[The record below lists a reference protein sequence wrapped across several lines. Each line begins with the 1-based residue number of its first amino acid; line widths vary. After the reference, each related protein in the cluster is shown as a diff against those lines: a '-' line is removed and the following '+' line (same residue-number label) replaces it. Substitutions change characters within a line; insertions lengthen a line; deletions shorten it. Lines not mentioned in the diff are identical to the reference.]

1 MFLILFYI
9 IKKFWYTLIYYI
21 IQLYM
26 NDIFL
31 FALNGGG
38 WALKPILEKISV
50 DKIGHY
56 YFSFFRYFISGI
68 IAIPFL
74 IQHYYFNGFPKVY
87 KNNGKLFFKDVV
99 IWGTIVSI
107 VAIAA
112 IMANYYLLE
121 KYNSSMVTPI
131 AEGVLLIFNAIFSVI
146 ILGEKITRNSIFGLI
161 SIIIGICLIYSDT
174 LQKKMF

>member
-1 MFLILFYI
+1 MYDLL
-9 IKKFWYTLIYYI
+9 
-21 IQLYM
+21 
-26 NDIFL
+26 L

-56 YFSFFRYFISGI
+56 YFTFFRYFISGV
-68 IAIPFL
+68 IAIPFI
-74 IQHYYFNGFPKVY
+74 IQHYYFNGFPKLY

-99 IWGTIVSI
+99 VWGTIVSI

-121 KYNSSMVTPI
+121 KYGPAFVTPI
-131 AEGVLLIFNAIFSVI
+131 AESVLLIFNAIFSVCL
-146 ILGEKITRNSIFGLI
+146 LGEKMTSDMLIGLGFILLGIFFIYRKHLN
-161 SIIIGICLIYSDT
+161 II
-174 LQKKMF
+174 

>member
-1 MFLILFYI
+1 
-9 IKKFWYTLIYYI
+9 
-21 IQLYM
+21 M
-26 NDIFL
+26 NDLLL

-74 IQHYYFNGFPKVY
+74 IQHYYFNGFPKIY
-87 KNNGKLFFKDVV
+87 KNNSKLFVKDVV

-121 KYNSSMVTPI
+121 KYDSSFVTPI
-131 AEGVLLIFNAIFSVI
+131 AEATLLIFNAIFSAYF
-146 ILGEKITRNSIFGLI
+146 KIFVPVDDLIAFNFGNLIF
-161 SIIIGICLIYSDT
+161 ICQNFEFSL
-174 LQKKMF
+174 L

>member
-1 MFLILFYI
+1 MSDIL
-9 IKKFWYTLIYYI
+9 
-21 IQLYM
+21 
-26 NDIFL
+26 L

-56 YFSFFRYFISGI
+56 YFSFIRYLISGI

-74 IQHYYFNGFPKVY
+74 IQHYYAHGFPKAY
-87 KNNGKLFFKDVV
+87 KNNGKLFAKDAI
-99 IWGTIVSI
+99 IWGTVVSVI
-107 VAIAA
+107 AIAA

-121 KYNSSMVTPI
+121 KYNSSFVTPI
-131 AEGVLLIFNAIFSVI
+131 AEGVLLIFNAVFSVA

-161 SIIIGICLIYSDT
+161 AIITGIVLIYCDNLKISI
-174 LQKKMF
+174 F

>member
-1 MFLILFYI
+1 
-9 IKKFWYTLIYYI
+9 
-21 IQLYM
+21 M
-26 NDIFL
+26 NDLLL

-74 IQHYYFNGFPKVY
+74 IQHYYFNGFPKIY
-87 KNNGKLFFKDVV
+87 KNNSKLFVKDVV

-121 KYNSSMVTPI
+121 KYDSSFVTPI
-131 AEGVLLIFNAIFSVI
+131 AEATLLIFNAIFSVVLLGEKVTTDMIVGLVFI
-146 ILGEKITRNSIFGLI
+146 ILG
-161 SIIIGICLIYSDT
+161 ICFNY
-174 LQKKMF
+174 KKHFYIKMKNFK

>member
-1 MFLILFYI
+1 MKEFL
-9 IKKFWYTLIYYI
+9 
-21 IQLYM
+21 
-26 NDIFL
+26 L

-74 IQHYYFNGFPKVY
+74 IQHYYFNGFPKIY

-99 IWGTIVSI
+99 IWGTIVSV

-121 KYNSSMVTPI
+121 KYDAAFVTPI
-131 AEGVLLIFNAIFSVI
+131 AESVLLIFNAIFSVVL
-146 ILGEKITRNSIFGLI
+146 LGETITKDMVIGLVFILLGIFF
-161 SIIIGICLIYSDT
+161 IY
-174 LQKKMF
+174 KKHINY

>member
-1 MFLILFYI
+1 
-9 IKKFWYTLIYYI
+9 
-21 IQLYM
+21 M
-26 NDIFL
+26 NDLLL

-74 IQHYYFNGFPKVY
+74 IQHYYFNGFPKIY
-87 KNNGKLFFKDVV
+87 KNNSKLFVKDVV

-121 KYNSSMVTPI
+121 KYDSSFVTPI
-131 AEGVLLIFNAIFSVI
+131 AEATLLIFNAIFSVVL
-146 ILGEKITRNSIFGLI
+146 LGEKVTTDMIVGLVFILLGIFF
-161 SIIIGICLIYSDT
+161 IY
-174 LQKKMF
+174 KKHINF